1 MARKRPE
8 SVALIGTCSQC
19 GTEVQIIVTKREL
32 KAILKGFK
40 LPIDKAQRYSEERM
54 RRVRAGYK

>member
-1 MARKRPE
+1 MSRKPN

-19 GTEVQIIVTKREL
+19 GTEVQIIVTKQEL

-40 LPIDKAQRYSEERM
+40 LPVKEAQRYSEEKI
-54 RRVRAGYK
+54 RRIQKRYK